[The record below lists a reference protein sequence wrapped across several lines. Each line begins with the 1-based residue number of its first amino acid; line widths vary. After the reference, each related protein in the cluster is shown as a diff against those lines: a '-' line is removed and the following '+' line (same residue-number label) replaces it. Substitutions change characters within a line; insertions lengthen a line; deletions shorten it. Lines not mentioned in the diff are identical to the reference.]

1 MPLRSATI
9 LHPAPISDT
18 RELLPQR
25 QVWSSCRNDFG
36 GGLRVEPGRW
46 HPRLY
51 NDQGGFAGG
60 TMTVAP
66 AQIWLG
72 AMAARLHRV
81 HHYRLR
87 KTVGLAS
94 RAHKS
99 APGRRGERARGA
111 DLLAPQVRDTEVV
124 TRDGV
129 VCWWAQGVGTAFGL
143 SVGYWAGSAALG
155 LGQV

>member
-1 MPLRSATI
+1 
-9 LHPAPISDT
+9 
-18 RELLPQR
+18 
-25 QVWSSCRNDFG
+25 
-36 GGLRVEPGRW
+36 VEPGWW

-51 NDQGGFAGG
+51 NDRGGFAGG

-124 TRDGV
+124 TRDGM
-129 VCWWAQGVGTAFGL
+129 VCWWAQGVGTTSGL
-143 SVGYWAGSAALG
+143 SVG
-155 LGQV
+155 